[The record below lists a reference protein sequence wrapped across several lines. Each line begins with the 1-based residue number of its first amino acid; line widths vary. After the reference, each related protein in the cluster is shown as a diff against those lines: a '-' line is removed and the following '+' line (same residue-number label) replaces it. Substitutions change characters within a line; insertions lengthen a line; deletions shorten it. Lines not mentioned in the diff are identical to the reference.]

1 MSFNNKKIWLGVL
14 SHQLSLVMVALVGFA
29 PYSAFAHDN
38 VLSHAT
44 GTMVP
49 SVGSP
54 NSSQLFARAKG
65 ELFSHKHAAEAAAV
79 RAWQAGDGIKPIIGQ
94 GGSIIYPYGQG
105 VVKVAC
111 SPMYVCDIKL
121 LKGDKVQ
128 NLSIGDSAQWLVNPA
143 WSGTGINAQANV
155 IIKPTAYGIQT
166 NMIITTN
173 TGHIYNLLLK
183 SVHTGYDPI
192 IGFFDPDALVQNWS
206 KLKAPG
212 LPKVVNPQASQTIA
226 TLPNFSVQAMNF
238 DYRIEG
244 HTAFRPIEV
253 FSVEGKVYIE
263 LPASVQYHD
272 MPVLLVES
280 ANGNKELV
288 NAGHAGNWLIVDALF
303 DKAELVSGVGDNQ
316 VRVRIIKK
324 SED

>member
-1 MSFNNKKIWLGVL
+1 MSSNKNKVKMSVVILAMASSCVITCG
-14 SHQLSLVMVALVGFA
+14 S
-29 PYSAFAHDN
+29 
-38 VLSHAT
+38 T
-44 GTMVP
+44 GLAIAGTTVP
-49 SVGSP
+49 SVSSVGSP
-54 NSSQLFARAKG
+54 NGPTSSQLFAQAKG
-65 ELFSHKHAAEAAAV
+65 ELFSDKHAAENAAV
-79 RAWQAGDGIKPIIGQ
+79 RAWQAGEGIKPIIGQ

-105 VVKVAC
+105 IVRMAC

-143 WSGTGINAQANV
+143 WSGTGANAQANV
-155 IIKPTAYGIQT
+155 VVKPTAYHIQT

-173 TGHIYNLLLK
+173 TGHVYNILLK
-183 SVHTGYDPI
+183 SVHTGYDPLI
-192 IGFFDPDALVQNWS
+192 SFFDPQTLVQNWS
-206 KLKAPG
+206 AIPSPVQ
-212 LPKVVNPQASQTIA
+212 PKVVNPQASRTIA

-263 LPASVQYHD
+263 LPASVQYHN

-288 NAGHAGNWLIVDALF
+288 NAGHAGNWLIVDDLF
-303 DKAELVSGVGDNQ
+303 NKAELVSGIGGNQ
-316 VRVRIIKK
+316 ERIRIIKK

>member
-1 MSFNNKKIWLGVL
+1 MSSNKNKVKMSVVILAMASSCVITCG
-14 SHQLSLVMVALVGFA
+14 S
-29 PYSAFAHDN
+29 
-38 VLSHAT
+38 T
-44 GTMVP
+44 GLAIAGTTVP
-49 SVGSP
+49 SVSSVGSP
-54 NSSQLFARAKG
+54 NGPTSSQLFAQAKG
-65 ELFSHKHAAEAAAV
+65 ELFSDKHAAENAAV
-79 RAWQAGDGIKPIIGQ
+79 RAWQAGEGIKPIIGQ

-105 VVKVAC
+105 IVRMAC

-143 WSGTGINAQANV
+143 WSGTGANAQANV
-155 IIKPTAYGIQT
+155 VVKPTAYHIQT

-173 TGHIYNLLLK
+173 TGHVYNILLK
-183 SVHTGYDPI
+183 SVHTGYDPLI
-192 IGFFDPDALVQNWS
+192 SFFDPQTLVQNWS
-206 KLKAPG
+206 AIPAPAQ
-212 LPKVVNPQASQTIA
+212 PKVVNPQASRTIA

-263 LPASVQYHD
+263 LPASVQYHN

-288 NAGHAGNWLIVDALF
+288 NAGHAGNWLIVDDLF
-303 DKAELVSGVGDNQ
+303 NKAELVSGIGGNQ
-316 VRVRIIKK
+316 ERIRIIKK

>member
-1 MSFNNKKIWLGVL
+1 MSSNKNKVKMSVVILAMASSCV
-14 SHQLSLVMVALVGFA
+14 S
-29 PYSAFAHDN
+29 
-38 VLSHAT
+38 T
-44 GTMVP
+44 GMAIAGTTVP
-49 SVGSP
+49 SVSSVGSP
-54 NSSQLFARAKG
+54 NGPTSSQLFAQAKG
-65 ELFSHKHAAEAAAV
+65 ELFSDKHAAENAAV
-79 RAWQAGDGIKPIIGQ
+79 RAWQAGEGIKPIIGQ

-105 VVKVAC
+105 IVRMAC

-143 WSGTGINAQANV
+143 WSGTGANAQANV
-155 IIKPTAYGIQT
+155 VVKPTAYHIQT

-173 TGHIYNLLLK
+173 TGHVYNILLK
-183 SVHTGYDPI
+183 SVHTGYDPLI
-192 IGFFDPDALVQNWS
+192 SFFDPQTLVQNWS
-206 KLKAPG
+206 AIPSPVQ
-212 LPKVVNPQASQTIA
+212 PKVVNPQASRTIA

-263 LPASVQYHD
+263 LPASVQYHN

-288 NAGHAGNWLIVDALF
+288 NAGHAGNWLIVDDLF
-303 DKAELVSGVGDNQ
+303 NKAELVSGIGGNQ
-316 VRVRIIKK
+316 ERIRIIKK